1 MKLHSSVEYIIT
13 YLLSIHAQRLP
24 VCILYIANGCCT
36 NAYCFSAET
45 LVISYKFA
53 FLVNHVPL
61 YMGIYCTIK

>member
-13 YLLSIHAQRLP
+13 YLLSMHAQRLS
-24 VCILYIANGCCT
+24 VYTLHIANGCCT

-53 FLVNHVPL
+53 FLVKHVPL
-61 YMGIYCTIK
+61 IHGYTIK